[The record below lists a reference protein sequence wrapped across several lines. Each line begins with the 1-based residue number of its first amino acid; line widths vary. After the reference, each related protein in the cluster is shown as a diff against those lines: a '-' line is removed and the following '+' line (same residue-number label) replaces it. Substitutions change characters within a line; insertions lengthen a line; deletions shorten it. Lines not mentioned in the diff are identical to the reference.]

1 LLAERALALALH
13 EKSQLGRALAHITQA
28 AQKGVQMGASY
39 FAALRANCRPER
51 RHRRPDQQLKRRRY
65 RSCALGLLLL
75 GAAQHTQAQPW
86 LEVGDR
92 GLRSDV
98 ELLASRGLIDGLV
111 TTWPI
116 PAGQV
121 TRLADADRMEH
132 QPEFVQRAAERI
144 LARIPLDHHDQ
155 DLHPMADARLTN
167 SAETI
172 RDFGTLARDQA
183 DASAGLSWNQDQLSA
198 RLLVGEQTH
207 FDGNDA
213 RFALDGSYVA
223 AQLGGVRVY
232 GGWVEQWEGP
242 GWTSSLLLSNNARP
256 FPKIGLM
263 RNDPHAFESPWLSW
277 IGPWQ
282 LNLFV
287 GLLDGE
293 RIDRYTVL
301 TGFRLSF
308 APLQGLEIGLTR
320 NTELCG
326 SHHVCDPLK
335 AEIDVRNDPTHT
347 DETNDEAGIDFKVSH
362 SFGVLAVSPYVQFMN
377 EDTGPFTH
385 AYTSYLGGLT
395 LAGPWQDAGAHW
407 RMTAEYADS
416 VATLNWFDFGKKATG
431 TAYNN
436 YTYVDGYRYRD
447 RTLGFSLDS
456 ESRLLSLA
464 GLLTDSAGWTYR
476 VVYYRAHINSAALAA
491 IQQTGSTERNVVS
504 AQPVLINQI
513 EAGLSVPLHLF
524 TFDFAMRAQDAQVYP
539 RDGGKFAVEGG
550 VSYRF

>member
-1 LLAERALALALH
+1 
-13 EKSQLGRALAHITQA
+13 
-28 AQKGVQMGASY
+28 MGAFSS
-39 FAALRANCRPER
+39 AMLRANCFHEGRQGFPNHRPC
-51 RHRRPDQQLKRRRY
+51 RRRY
-65 RSCALGLLLL
+65 QRCALGLFLL
-75 GAAQHTQAQPW
+75 GAALRTQAQPW

-92 GLRSDV
+92 SLRSDV
-98 ELLASRGLIDGLV
+98 ELLASRGLIDDLV

-116 PAGQV
+116 PVGQLA
-121 TRLADADRMEH
+121 RLADADQLEH
-132 QPEFVQRAAERI
+132 QPEFVRQAAERV
-144 LARIPLDHHDQ
+144 LARIPSDHHDE
-155 DLHPMADARLTN
+155 DLHPIADARLTN

-183 DASAGLSWNQDQLSA
+183 DVNAGLGWNKDQLSA

-207 FDGNDA
+207 FDSHDA

-223 AQLGGVRVY
+223 AQLGGVRGY
-232 GGWVEQWEGP
+232 GGWIEQWEGP
-242 GWTSSLLLSNNARP
+242 GWSSSLLLSNNARP

-263 RNDPHAFESPWLSW
+263 RDDPHAFESPWLSW

-308 APLQGLEIGLTR
+308 APVQGLEIGLTR

-326 SHHVCDPLK
+326 SHHVCDPIK
-335 AEIDVRNDPTHT
+335 AEIDVRNNPAHT
-347 DETNDEAGIDFKVSH
+347 NETNDEAGIEFKYSH

-385 AYTSYLGGLT
+385 AYTSYLGGFT
-395 LAGPWQDAGAHW
+395 LAGPSRYEGARW
-407 RMTAEYADS
+407 RVTAEYADS

-436 YTYVDGYRYRD
+436 GTYIDGYRYQD

-456 ESRLLSLA
+456 ESRLLSLS
-464 GLLTDSAGWTYR
+464 GLLTDSSGWTYR

-539 RDGGKFAVEGG
+539 RDGGKFAVEGS
-550 VSYRF
+550 VSYHF